1 MHKGNHIHHKNDTQ
15 YIERHSPNL
24 LYRIIII
31 IIIQVL
37 FWLDESRKLDNPFKV
52 KERYHAI
59 TLLYII
65 LN

>member
-24 LYRIIII
+24 FYRII